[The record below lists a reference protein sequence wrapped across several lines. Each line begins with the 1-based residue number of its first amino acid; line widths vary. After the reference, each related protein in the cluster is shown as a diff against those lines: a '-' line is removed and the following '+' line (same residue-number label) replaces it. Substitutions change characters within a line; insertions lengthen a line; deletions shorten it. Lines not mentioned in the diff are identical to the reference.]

1 MRMLQYKGKKGL
13 YNPPMWATV
22 WKLKTIQESNDKGS
36 WFNFDVSKMEP
47 TDVPASVIDAAKALF
62 DSFRKGEIQT
72 SSVSSDEI
80 DDSPESTDGD
90 LPF

>member
-1 MRMLQYKGKKGL
+1 
-13 YNPPMWATV
+13 
-22 WKLKTIQESNDKGS
+22 
-36 WFNFDVSKMEP
+36 MEP
-47 TDVPASVIDAAKALF
+47 TDVPASAIDAAKALF